1 MDAFKISIKIFA
13 TSDGF
18 GSSEF
23 MPVFQR
29 WIQTHALAGHLLID
43 VADYAHVHN
52 GPGTV
57 LVTSEANLYTD
68 RADGRFGLL
77 YSRKLPL
84 EGTFFARPRMVT
96 AAALHAAYLLEKEA
110 SLGGRLKF
118 RTNELFI
125 RLNDRLLAPNTA
137 ETFAAVSRDVKKL
150 TDLLYGSA
158 EAQIE
163 YQPSALTLFET
174 RVKTQDSQSIEAILS
189 RINAK

>member
-1 MDAFKISIKIFA
+1 MMMPNPQPAAEA
-13 TSDGF
+13 TRTD
-18 GSSEF
+18 
-23 MPVFQR
+23 VDC
-29 WIQTHALAGHLLID
+29 HANTGRARRIVLAG
-43 VADYAHVHN
+43 
-52 GPGTV
+52 P
-57 LVTSEANLYTD
+57 
-68 RADGRFGLL
+68 
-77 YSRKLPL
+77 
-84 EGTFFARPRMVT
+84 
-96 AAALHAAYLLEKEA
+96 LHAADLLEKEA